1 MKDIMKWQKVEI
13 QVSFLRRILDT
24 GTVEENSNE
33 LTWATGS
40 IHIRHSSS
48 LSVAILNIY
57 CKFSNRTFIYVP
69 VSLFFSF

>member
-1 MKDIMKWQKVEI
+1 MKVIVKWQKLET

-24 GTVEENSNE
+24 AATVVENSNE
-33 LTWATGS
+33 LTYATSS

-57 CKFSNRTFIYVP
+57 CKFSNSTFM
-69 VSLFFSF
+69 